1 MPQAFGTRLVFP
13 ALFVA
18 GAFAA
23 FALPF
28 HAGPGSSAA
37 VYSTA
42 WAAGAENRAA
52 YVALAAISVV
62 GALICWWV
70 FRSTRSASPAM
81 LKADRSFGF
90 SWWWIALLSV
100 MVACWSLGWGGAIL
114 RANLRVGETNYFLE
128 QTRNAAGIGLPAPM
142 RIYRDLEFP
151 YGPLLLELPVW
162 LWRVLGRVGVSVGA
176 CYVLGLTAFST
187 LGFLLLAYILRG
199 LPMTPRAR
207 GVFVVCGA
215 FVAMNPL
222 SGPNYSLFKFLWPV
236 AVLVAAAGCR
246 LAVRRFAVYL
256 GGSFIM
262 LMLSPELGVGLTAAI
277 VVEEWVI
284 QRGTRERGV
293 LPWLNFFA
301 PFLALGLFVGCYG
314 VVFLERLRL
323 ANSGALNLVIQ
334 PMPDLLIFLAVLT
347 WLAPDLV
354 GRLLPYTG
362 SGSRAETVDGR
373 TAALLLGVFVLGLG
387 MLPGALGRADPLHVF
402 FNGLPF
408 WLLSLVA
415 VRYKSYRVQR
425 AWLGAIVLLSLQVQA
440 DNFHFYARSLRDVVV
455 AQRRP
460 AATHLDIGRLEQ
472 LTQHQAVTAPVLYA
486 IALPDELLLRT
497 HRMLRPTSA
506 PGLAEV
512 WNRASEEQ
520 RMVELRQTEWALV
533 PEGDFLQI
541 EHAPGSAPPHS
552 VGRHDSFVKR
562 TARGAA
568 HLLFGFPYKEKRA
581 PYAVGT
587 VLVSELAANW
597 QPVAAFGN
605 LRLYR
610 RLR

>member
-13 ALFVA
+13 ALFAA

-28 HAGPGSSAA
+28 TVGSGGAA

-52 YVALAAISVV
+52 YVALAAISAV
-62 GALICWWV
+62 GALICWRV
-70 FRSTRSASPAM
+70 FRSTRSAAPA
-81 LKADRSFGF
+81 LLREDRSFGF
-90 SWWWIALLSV
+90 SWWWIALLGV
-100 MVACWSLGWGGAIL
+100 IVACWSLGWGSAIL

-128 QTRNAAGIGLPAPM
+128 QTRNAAGIGLPSPM
-142 RIYRDLEFP
+142 QIYRDLEFP

-162 LWRVLGRVGVSVGA
+162 LWRLVGRVGISVGA
-176 CYVLGLTAFST
+176 CYVLTLAAFST
-187 LGFLLLAYILRG
+187 MGFVLLAYILRS

-207 GVFVVCGA
+207 GVFAVCGA

-222 SGPNYSLFKFLWPV
+222 FGPNYSLFKFLWPV
-236 AVLVAAAGCR
+236 AVLVAAASCGSS
-246 LAVRRFAVYL
+246 VRRFAVYL
-256 GGSFIM
+256 CGSFCM
-262 LMLSPELGVGLTAAI
+262 LMISPELGVGLTAAI

-284 QRGTRERGV
+284 QRSTRKRGV
-293 LPWLNFFA
+293 LPWLNFVA
-301 PFLALGLFVGCYG
+301 PLLALGLFVACYG

-334 PMPDLLIFLAVLT
+334 PMPDLLIFLAAAT

-354 GRLLPYTG
+354 GRLLPYAG
-362 SGSRAETVDGR
+362 FGRRSETDGGHI
-373 TAALLLGVFVLGLG
+373 AALLLGVFVLGLG

-415 VRYKSYRVQR
+415 VGYNSRGVQR
-425 AWLGAIVLLSLQVQA
+425 VWLGAIVLLSLQVQA
-440 DNFHFYARSLRDVVV
+440 DNFHFYARSMRDVVL
-455 AQRRP
+455 AQRKP
-460 AATHLDIGRLEQ
+460 AAAHLDVARLEQ
-472 LTQHQAVTAPVLYA
+472 MTQHQPVTAPVLYA
-486 IALPDELLLRT
+486 ISLPDELLLRS

-512 WNRASEEQ
+512 WNRPSEE
-520 RMVELRQTEWALV
+520 RRIAEIRKTEWALV

-541 EHAPGSAPPHS
+541 EHAPGSAPNHS
-552 VGRHDSFVKR
+552 VGQHDSLVKR
-562 TARGAA
+562 SARGAA
-568 HLLFGFPYKEKRA
+568 RLLFGFPYKEKRA

-587 VLVSELAANW
+587 VLMGELAANW
-597 QPVAAFGN
+597 KPVAAFGN